1 MNKSKVLS
9 QISYVYEKMQN
20 LQLQP
25 TKYNV
30 VILAD
35 SLLKLEEIYKAVSSI
50 PEEEKEGT
58 EDV

>member
-50 PEEEKEGT
+50 PEEEEEGT

>member
-50 PEEEKEGT
+50 PDAEEEET
-58 EDV
+58 ENV

>member
-1 MNKSKVLS
+1 MDKNKVIS
-9 QISYVYEKMQN
+9 QINSVYEKIQN

-25 TKYNV
+25 TKNNV

-35 SLLKLEEIYKAVSSI
+35 SLLTLEEIYKAINSI
-50 PEEEKEGT
+50 PDAEEEET